1 MVVRE
6 HKMKLEVKKDCLYI
20 ERVERD
26 IEAVFLIAAYSI
38 VVLLISVRKTGNRC
52 TVFRLDLLHGCL
64 PEFHAE
70 SSNSDQLRGVCIA
83 ARYI

>member
-6 HKMKLEVKKDCLYI
+6 HKMKLEIKKDCLYI

-38 VVLLISVRKTGNRC
+38 VVLLISVRKM
-52 TVFRLDLLHGCL
+52 TVLCMG
-64 PEFHAE
+64 
-70 SSNSDQLRGVCIA
+70 
-83 ARYI
+83 